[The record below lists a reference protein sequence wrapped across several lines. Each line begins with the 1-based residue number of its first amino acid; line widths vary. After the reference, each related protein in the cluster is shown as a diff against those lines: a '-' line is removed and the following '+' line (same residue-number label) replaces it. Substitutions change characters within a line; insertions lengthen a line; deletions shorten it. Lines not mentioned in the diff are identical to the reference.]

1 MGRCHRRSAAKD
13 REDRM
18 IAKKPDKPIK
28 EIKTPGLEYLFHD
41 GELHAI
47 VLRGDYKG
55 DSVTFFTPESF
66 SQQLGYLPHK
76 KGDII
81 KPHVHRTTTK
91 AVQHTQEVLIVKKG
105 RVRVDFFD
113 KGRSPVFS
121 ETVESG
127 DVILLCCGGH
137 GFEFLADT
145 VMIEIK
151 QGPYAGILDKVRL
164 EET

>member
-1 MGRCHRRSAAKD
+1 MS
-13 REDRM
+13 
-18 IAKKPDKPIK
+18 AKKSDKPFK
-28 EIKTPGLEYLFHD
+28 EIKTPGLEYLFHE
-41 GELHAI
+41 GELYAI

-76 KGDII
+76 KGDIV
-81 KPHVHRTTTK
+81 KPHVHRTTTN

-113 KGRSPVFS
+113 NARRPVFS
-121 ETVESG
+121 EIVKSG
-127 DVILLCCGGH
+127 DTIMICAAGH

-151 QGPYAGILDKVRL
+151 QGPYVGILDKVRL
-164 EET
+164 DET